1 MSMEANSFVF
11 MVKENHKKKN
21 SQKDRSQP
29 RMYDLEGYRR
39 RVDSVIFRNED
50 REEVR
55 QTFLLL
61 QRIILFSFF
70 SRYY

>member
-1 MSMEANSFVF
+1 MEANSFVF

-55 QTFLLL
+55 HF
-61 QRIILFSFF
+61 
-70 SRYY
+70 